1 MDFSPDNLDGMV
13 FQNEAVNWI
22 DLVYQMHLEYEEG
35 VFLSSSAPTIRL
47 CRDTST
53 SRRHLS
59 CSGIRLLGQDGL
71 AEGDASQPASQ
82 FQMLVLACWICFTR
96 STFYKQIF
104 ETDSVGFISLGICQQ
119 CRYKCSGQSIYNR
132 TKLYKSK
139 RTFFRCMHPPGL
151 YLLFFFVRRAC
162 TGTCMSKSKV
172 RSRFFKKKAWQ
183 TG

>member
-13 FQNEAVNWI
+13 FQNEAVDWI
-22 DLVYQMHLEYEEG
+22 DLVYQIHVEYEEG

-151 YLLFFFVRRAC
+151 YLLFFRSSGMYWYVYVKI
-162 TGTCMSKSKV
+162 KSPLT
-172 RSRFFKKKAWQ
+172 FF
-183 TG
+183 